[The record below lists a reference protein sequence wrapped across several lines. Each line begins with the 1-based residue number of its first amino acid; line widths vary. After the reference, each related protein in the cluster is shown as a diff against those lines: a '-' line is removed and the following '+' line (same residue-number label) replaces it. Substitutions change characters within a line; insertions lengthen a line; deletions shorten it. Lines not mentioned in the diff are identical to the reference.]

1 MAENRW
7 NNDDFEGEP
16 FEFDGHPYLF
26 EPEYTDE
33 ELRERDE
40 RAARERQRAADA
52 TTDLA
57 PRESGGVP
65 ATVVRFCQQKMS
77 VDVAGNGTFWG
88 MKLRKLVWH

>member
-57 PRESGGVP
+57 PARTSGKWWC
-65 ATVVRFCQQKMS
+65 TCHCCEVRSANRRRVSMLP
-77 VDVAGNGTFWG
+77 G
-88 MKLRKLVWH
+88 MGPFGE